1 MLDNA
6 IRILNFDNSII
17 RQEELLRK
25 YRYEIVDFTG
35 LSGRARLFMSG
46 LMRQRIDA
54 CLTAGQSNRPTFLG
68 SGDFHHIS
76 EVLTSRIDQPA
87 CLIVF
92 DFHPDWDSLPP
103 RFGCGSWVTQALK
116 NKNIVKCVLIGIGSN
131 DLSGFSLQAAGLD
144 NLSAGRLEIYPFRH
158 KPSRVYLRRLPRNP
172 SLSVENGLFSSRIIW
187 HELEKEDLAVFVS
200 DLLGRL
206 PVLRAYISIDK
217 DCLKKN
223 FALTNWEEGFL
234 ELSQLLAM
242 LDVMRRRLDII
253 GLDITGDYSPALLP
267 GRFKAALSR
276 LDHPKQVAAASQPEE
291 EITAVNQQ
299 ANLEILRTL
308 FS

>member
-17 RQEELLRK
+17 RQEALLRK
-25 YRYEIVDFTG
+25 YRHEIVDFTG
-35 LSGRARLFMSG
+35 LAARARLFMSG
-46 LMRQRIDA
+46 LMRREIDT
-54 CLTAGQSNRPTFLG
+54 CLASGQSNRPTFLG

-116 NKNIVKCVLIGIGSN
+116 NKNIVKCVLIGMGSD
-131 DLSGFSLQAAGLD
+131 DLSGFTLQAAGLD
-144 NLSAGRLEIYPFRH
+144 NLAGGRLEIYPFKR
-158 KPSRVYLRRLPRNP
+158 KPGRVYFRRLCRNP
-172 SLSVENGLFSSRIIW
+172 SLTIENGFFSSRIIW
-187 HELEKEDLAVFVS
+187 HELGGEDLPAFVS
-200 DLLGRL
+200 DLARRL
-206 PVLRAYISIDK
+206 PVPRAYISIDK
-217 DCLKKN
+217 DCLKNN
-223 FALTNWEEGFL
+223 FALTNWEEGL
-234 ELSQLLAM
+234 LGLDQLLAM
-242 LDVMRRRLDII
+242 LDVMRRRLEII

-267 GRFKAALSR
+267 GRFKATLSR
-276 LDHPKQVAAASQPEE
+276 LDHPKQVAADSRPAK
-291 EITAVNQQ
+291 EITAINQQ
-299 ANLEILRTL
+299 TNLEILGTL